1 MAQYQSPRPA
11 IGHADHG
18 TGEDGNDRPHVGPLD
33 LPQYTQKPDGEALM
47 KTEGRAERQ
56 LS

>member
-1 MAQYQSPRPA
+1 MARRPPSQPA
-11 IGHADHG
+11 IGHADHVVCHRG
-18 TGEDGNDRPHVGPLD
+18 DDHPHLRQLD
-33 LPQYTQKPDGEALM
+33 LPQYTQEPDGEALM

>member
-1 MAQYQSPRPA
+1 MARRPPSRPA

-18 TGEDGNDRPHVGPLD
+18 IGKRGNDRPHVQQLD
-33 LPQYTQKPDGEALM
+33 LPQYTLKPDGEASM
-47 KTEGRAERQ
+47 KTEGRAERR